1 MIAGGLYTLNSSG
14 SVSLSDVVVAVS
26 AGFPA
31 GDVFVSV
38 GPAVWFGSDIGV
50 SERGVYAR

>member
-1 MIAGGLYTLNSSG
+1 MNSSG

-31 GDVFVSV
+31 GDVFVGVS
-38 GPAVWFGSDIGV
+38 PAAWFGSDIGV
-50 SERGVYAR
+50 SERGV

>member
-1 MIAGGLYTLNSSG
+1 MNSSG
-14 SVSLSDVVVAVS
+14 GASLSDVVVAVS

-38 GPAVWFGSDIGV
+38 GPAAWFGSDIVV
-50 SERGVYAR
+50 SGRGVYAR

>member
-1 MIAGGLYTLNSSG
+1 MIAGGLYTLNSSR

-26 AGFPA
+26 SGFLA
-31 GDVFVSV
+31 GDVFAGV

-50 SERGVYAR
+50 SERGV

>member
-14 SVSLSDVVVAVS
+14 GVSLSDVVVAVS

-31 GDVFVSV
+31 SDVFVSV
-38 GPAVWFGSDIGV
+38 GPAAWFGSDIVV
-50 SERGVYAR
+50 SGRGVYAR